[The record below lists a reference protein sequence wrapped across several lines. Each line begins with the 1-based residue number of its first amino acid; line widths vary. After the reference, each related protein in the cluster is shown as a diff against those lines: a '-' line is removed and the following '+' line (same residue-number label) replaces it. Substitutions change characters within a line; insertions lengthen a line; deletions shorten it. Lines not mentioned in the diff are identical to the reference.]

1 MIHYTHPDIST
12 LRLASDNLIDMV
24 GVGQGKELEQ
34 P

>member
-1 MIHYTHPDIST
+1 MIHYTHPNIST
-12 LRLASDNLIDMV
+12 LRLVSDNLIDMA